1 MQALYVVGGQQ
12 RKDRPLIGGGS
23 WYQYRQGRILHVDPP
38 TGRAKI
44 VHEYVTPPE
53 ARPDEEPTIL
63 FKCGTIEGHTLYLC
77 TQTEIVVLSLPS
89 FTLESYVS
97 HPCFNDLHHVRPT
110 PKGTLLA
117 ANSGL
122 DMVVEVTRSGE
133 IVREWSVVDED
144 TWERFSRDVD
154 YRKVRST
161 KPHKAHPNYIFYV
174 GDDIWVTRFE
184 QGDAVCLTQPN
195 KGIHIADERIHDGVV
210 HGARIYFTAVDGKVV
225 VVDRATLSL
234 VEVIDLNPMHGEGE
248 LMGWCRGIAFD
259 DDNRLW
265 VGFSRLRPT
274 QFRDNVAWVK
284 KGFKRMKPTHL
295 ACFDLDERRLLTEID
310 LEGQGLHAVFSI
322 FIDPEARRVDQS
334 EALSRSALDS
344 P

>member
-1 MQALYVVGGQQ
+1 MQALYVVGGEQ
-12 RKDRPLIGGGS
+12 RKDRPLLGGAS
-23 WYQYRQGRILHVDPP
+23 WYHYQQGRILRVDPGS
-38 TGRAKI
+38 GRATI
-44 VHEYVTPPE
+44 VHEHVTPPE

-63 FKCGTIEGHTLYLC
+63 FKCGTIEGRTLYLC
-77 TQTEIVVLSLPS
+77 TQTEIVVLTLPT
-89 FTLESYVS
+89 FALEAYVS

-110 PKGTLLA
+110 PQGTLLA

-122 DMVVEVTRSGE
+122 DMVVEVTREGDV
-133 IVREWSVVDED
+133 VREWSVLDED
-144 TWERFSRDVD
+144 PWARFSRDVD
-154 YRKVRST
+154 YRKIRST
-161 KPHKAHPNYIFYV
+161 KPHLAHPNYIFYV

-184 QGDAVCLTQPN
+184 QGDAVCLTQPD
-195 KGIHIADERIHDGVV
+195 KTIHIANERIHDGVV
-210 HGARIYFTAVDGKVV
+210 HGSHIYFTSVDGKIV
-225 VVDRATLSL
+225 VVDQASLSL
-234 VEVIDLNPMHGEGE
+234 VEVIDLNPMHGRGE

-259 DDNRLW
+259 DEQHLW

-295 ACFDLDERRLLTEID
+295 ACFDLTQRRLLTEVD

-322 FIDPEARRVDQS
+322 FVDPEKQTVVGD
-334 EALSRSALDS
+334 EALSRSAPES